1 MTGKYFSNVQCFY
14 YNMTLMKCFRSS
26 YVRLHH
32 LCTNTWVHST
42 GISIDKEED
51 KPIRKKVSLTVTNQA
66 SQAIYVKCS
75 EVFIEPAQNQFKSL
89 NINCDMNIVDQFHV
103 LVSFR
108 KGKRI
113 GKCYI
118 RFRHQ
123 QSVFCCRLGVPQS
136 KRIGRHLLS
145 YPYLHRKSEIWIL
158 PMMRAK
164 FCRTLP
170 ASWRKL
176 PSPKMKR
183 STQQFIMN

>member
-1 MTGKYFSNVQCFY
+1 
-14 YNMTLMKCFRSS
+14 
-26 YVRLHH
+26 
-32 LCTNTWVHST
+32 
-42 GISIDKEED
+42 
-51 KPIRKKVSLTVTNQA
+51 
-66 SQAIYVKCS
+66 
-75 EVFIEPAQNQFKSL
+75 
-89 NINCDMNIVDQFHV
+89 MNIVDQFHV

-118 RFRHQ
+118 RSRHQ

-145 YPYLHRKSEIWIL
+145 YQYLHRKSEIWIL

-164 FCRTLP
+164 FCQTLP

-183 STQQFIMN
+183 STYYELILKALGNFFSLFQPLYSLLCCSIFVF